1 MAHFEAMGLSS
12 PAPFPLHWHPI
23 ITHHI
28 TQGDELR
35 LYAAAVL
42 GREPWPSRARQR
54 TLSAF
59 NRANAQQE
67 QPQTPQS
74 PSQASQRPQKQRQ
87 LKKRSG

>member
-12 PAPFPLHWHPI
+12 PAPFPLHWHSI

-42 GREPWPSRARQR
+42 SPAVLGIGPRGPGPRQG

-59 NRANAQQE
+59 NPA
-67 QPQTPQS
+67 
-74 PSQASQRPQKQRQ
+74 
-87 LKKRSG
+87 GHF